1 MADPTNNGE
10 VDILLSKVYGRD
22 DTYHPIRV
30 VFGVARD
37 EDEEYGY
44 RPVAEIRDAEDGT
57 LLKKFL

>member
-10 VDILLSKVYGRD
+10 IDVLLSKVYGRG

-30 VFGVARD
+30 VFGVVRD
-37 EDEEYGY
+37 KSETYGY

-57 LLKKFL
+57 LLKRFL